1 MVTAKTTL
9 DPNMNT
15 TAAPSSIPGLK
26 PLARRR
32 GFTLLELI
40 VVLAVVGILAAIALP
55 NFISTPPRAREA
67 VLKTNLHTMRTVID
81 QYNAD
86 LGTYPPSLDALV
98 EEGYLRDVPFDPL
111 TESQEWG
118 LVFDQVDFEEGLPET
133 ELGEGGGSPGILD
146 VYSLSEAT
154 SLDGEPYS
162 EW

>member
-1 MVTAKTTL
+1 
-9 DPNMNT
+9 MNKN
-15 TAAPSSIPGLK
+15 AAPSHIPGQIFHGTQ
-26 PLARRR
+26 LARRR

-118 LVFDQVDFEEGLPET
+118 LVFDQESFEEGLPET
-133 ELGEGGGSPGILD
+133 ELGEEGGGTPGILD
-146 VYSLSEAT
+146 VYSLSEGT

-162 EW
+162 DW